1 MQKAQAVFRNGRV
14 ELDEPVS
21 WPEGTTL
28 EVGPNMSAEVSPS
41 APAGRDAADL
51 LNALRNPEP
60 GRWGL
65 DESQWP
71 QTPEEIEA
79 WLEWFDSCE
88 PVFEPDE
95 QAAFDA
101 NLAASKELQK
111 SLTRAAW
118 ARQEMQT

>member
-1 MQKAQAVFRNGRV
+1 MQKVQAVFRNGRV

-28 EVGPNMSAEVSPS
+28 EVGPNTSDEVSRS
-41 APAGRDAADL
+41 ARDRRDATEF

-60 GRWGL
+60 GRWGC

-71 QTPEEIEA
+71 RTPAEIDA

-88 PVFEPDE
+88 PVFAPDE

-101 NLAASKELQK
+101 YLVASKQLHTSRGQV
-111 SLTRAAW
+111 
-118 ARQEMQT
+118 